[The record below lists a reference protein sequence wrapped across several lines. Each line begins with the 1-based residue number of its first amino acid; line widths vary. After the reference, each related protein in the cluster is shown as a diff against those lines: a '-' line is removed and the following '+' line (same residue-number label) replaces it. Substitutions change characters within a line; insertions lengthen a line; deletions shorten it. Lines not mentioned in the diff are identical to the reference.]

1 MKRPLKYPTASIVG
15 EKFGL
20 RSEEYKRVYAL
31 EQWAARHGYKGH
43 RKQILSSRN
52 TQGTFGNGSSNGGA
66 YGANQQTR
74 PQPKPAYNSSDE
86 EDMDL
91 PF

>member
-31 EQWAARHGYKGH
+31 EQWAARHGYEGH
-43 RKQILSSRN
+43 RAHTVPTKRDKIKQQKIK
-52 TQGTFGNGSSNGGA
+52 F
-66 YGANQQTR
+66 
-74 PQPKPAYNSSDE
+74 
-86 EDMDL
+86 
-91 PF
+91 

>member
-1 MKRPLKYPTASIVG
+1 MKRPLKYPTSSIVG

-43 RKQILSSRN
+43 KKHIVPTKHDRSKQQSLIL
-52 TQGTFGNGSSNGGA
+52 
-66 YGANQQTR
+66 
-74 PQPKPAYNSSDE
+74 KEHD
-86 EDMDL
+86 
-91 PF
+91 